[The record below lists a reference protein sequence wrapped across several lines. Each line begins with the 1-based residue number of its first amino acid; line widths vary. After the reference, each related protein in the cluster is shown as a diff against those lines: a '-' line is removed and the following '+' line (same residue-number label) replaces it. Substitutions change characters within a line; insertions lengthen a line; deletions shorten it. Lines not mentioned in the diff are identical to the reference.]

1 MRLSSFLI
9 TFLGMTFLTLLVV
22 LIVVLTSR
30 KKENFTDKDPMIV
43 ELHAVLSK
51 IHPKANDITIKE
63 GPKSYTVNK
72 KDVTLCLRDPDG
84 EYYNKNMLTYVAV
97 HELAHT
103 LCKSV
108 GHTQEFYDIND
119 KLLQRAA
126 DLGHYNF
133 SIPVVKD
140 YIENCGMG

>member
-51 IHPKANDITIKE
+51 IHPKANDITI
-63 GPKSYTVNK
+63 
-72 KDVTLCLRDPDG
+72 
-84 EYYNKNMLTYVAV
+84 
-97 HELAHT
+97 
-103 LCKSV
+103 
-108 GHTQEFYDIND
+108 
-119 KLLQRAA
+119 
-126 DLGHYNF
+126 
-133 SIPVVKD
+133 
-140 YIENCGMG
+140 